1 MERFVI
7 QQNIEHYRALLEIT
21 TGGAGCSRNCFSKK
35 RRARLKKYD
44 DAHKKK

>member
-1 MERFVI
+1 VERFVI

-21 TGGAGCSRNCFSKK
+21 TGRGCSRNCFSKK
-35 RRARLKKYD
+35 RLARLKKYD